1 MDTQCM
7 KEKMEI
13 KRILDSNEMTMTRVI
28 KDRIYV
34 LRETAHL
41 PYVSTNT
48 TSDSAPGVYKFK
60 E

>member
-1 MDTQCM
+1 M

-48 TSDSAPGVYKFK
+48 TSDAAPGVYKFK
-60 E
+60 EQ